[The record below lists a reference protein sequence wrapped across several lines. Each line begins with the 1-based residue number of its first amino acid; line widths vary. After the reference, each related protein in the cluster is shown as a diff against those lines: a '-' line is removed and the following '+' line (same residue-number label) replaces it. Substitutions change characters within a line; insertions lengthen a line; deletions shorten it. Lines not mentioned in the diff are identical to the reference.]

1 MTTTSVKFM
10 VNTEQER
17 YKQQSIALQHKWF
30 EKTIE
35 TNCMI
40 TDV

>member
-1 MTTTSVKFM
+1 MNAISVKFM
-10 VNTEQER
+10 VNIEQER
-17 YKQQSIALQHKWF
+17 YKQQSNALQHKWF

-40 TDV
+40 TDI